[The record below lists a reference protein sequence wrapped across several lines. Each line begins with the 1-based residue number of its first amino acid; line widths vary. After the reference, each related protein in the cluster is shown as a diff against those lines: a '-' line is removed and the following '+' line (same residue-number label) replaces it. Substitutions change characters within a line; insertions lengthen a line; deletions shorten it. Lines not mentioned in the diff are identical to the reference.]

1 MLKTDGSD
9 VRHGTSCSLLS
20 DEEARSYGIAFNSG
34 FGEFV
39 LTVIHMTEWVCL
51 WVRTRVQG

>member
-39 LTVIHMTEWVCL
+39 LTVIHMTDWFWLLVS
-51 WVRTRVQG
+51 TRVEG